1 MGVLCPIAAQ
11 GYDLGA
17 RLKLVRLR
25 NLARFWDPG
34 VMLRALQA
42 VDVGPVC
49 VSDEKADGQAGYE
62 RKHECDS
69 HISIAPLRRR

>member
-1 MGVLCPIAAQ
+1 MGVLYAIATQ
-11 GYDLGA
+11 GYDPGA

-25 NLARFWDPG
+25 NLPRFWDPG

-49 VSDEKADGQAGYE
+49 I
-62 RKHECDS
+62 R
-69 HISIAPLRRR
+69 

>member
-25 NLARFWDPG
+25 NSARFWDPG
-34 VMLRALQA
+34 VMLRALQR
-42 VDVGPVC
+42 VDVGLC
-49 VSDEKADGQAGYE
+49 VYLVVRLQEHVGGME
-62 RKHECDS
+62 VPS
-69 HISIAPLRRR
+69 HFRIRPLILA